1 MTTSTA
7 DQHGYDPN
15 HIQLDEP
22 TLHELTRRMAKLGV
36 QTTSPRVGQPTI
48 RSPVVRRNQIIH
60 ALLRYNVLLGQH
72 LSDLFYADLA
82 PGGAIRALQRDLQP
96 LLDEG
101 WVVGSRYPDRNDSLY
116 QAGRWSQ
123 VLQAVAGRKRW
134 GDRRLRWAH
143 DLLVADF
150 MTTLVSDSRHQSGT
164 AEWWGEY
171 ESWLPNEVRPDAIGS
186 YTLSNLRLDFF
197 LEADTGSE
205 GERIIGQKFEQYL
218 SYYHEGNWRAGFSRE
233 SYPAVLVVTSAGEGR
248 LHNMVGAVSS
258 RMAAEGVPL
267 PWFFTTEARLV
278 EARKD
283 AGSLGALHQPLWF
296 DADDQA
302 GAVWSI

>member
-1 MTTSTA
+1 MTAPTS

-15 HIQLDEP
+15 HIQLDEL
-22 TLHELTRRMAKLGV
+22 TLRELTRRMARLDV
-36 QTTSPRVGQPTI
+36 QTTSTRAGQPTV
-48 RSPVVRRNQIIH
+48 RGPVVRRNQIIH

-72 LSDLFYADLA
+72 FNDLFYADLQA
-82 PGGAIRALQRDLQP
+82 GGAIRALQRDLKP
-96 LLDEG
+96 LITDG
-101 WVVGSRYPDRNDSLY
+101 WVVASRYQERNDSLY
-116 QAGRWSQ
+116 QPGQWAQ

-134 GDRRLRWAH
+134 GERRLRWTH

-150 MTTLVSDSRHQSGT
+150 MTQVVVDSRELHGT

-171 ESWLPNEVRPDAIGS
+171 ESWLPAEVRPDAIGS
-186 YTLSNLRLDFF
+186 YTLGSLRLDFF

-218 SYYHEGNWRAGFSRE
+218 SYYHAGNWRAGFSRE

-248 LHNMVGAVSS
+248 LHNMVGVVSS

-283 AGSLGALHQPLWF
+283 AGSPGALHQPLWF